1 MLGAALTTNGN
12 KDLVS
17 TSRPWEGLKSF
28 IEREGYKSG
37 DRLPP
42 ERELAQRLRIGRPA
56 VREAIKALCILEII
70 ESRRGAGTF
79 VKSASTMSLNWPKKL
94 DQIRPDFDMLQLL
107 EVRKIIEPQAAALCA
122 ARASLEQISELER
135 HLKAQEADPDN
146 RDAAARSDYLFHDV
160 IIRSAGNEILDD
172 LTRFLSPLLVRSRQI
187 TSSAVPELTRMARE
201 HRAIFE
207 AIRRGQPD
215 LAARAMTDHLQ
226 KVGLDLLMA
235 PATILVTQ
243 PES

>member
-1 MLGAALTTNGN
+1 MLTADEEKSADGTR
-12 KDLVS
+12 K
-17 TSRPWEGLKSF
+17 PWEKLRKL

-42 ERELAQRLRIGRPA
+42 ERELARMLGMGRPA
-56 VREAIKALCILEII
+56 IREAIKALCILDIT

-79 VKSASTMSLNWPKKL
+79 VKSASTLSLNWPQRL
-94 DQIRPDFDMLQLL
+94 ETIRPDFDMLQLL
-107 EVRKIIEPQAAALCA
+107 EVRKMIEPQAAYLCA
-122 ARASLEQISELER
+122 TRATLEQVSEMER
-135 HLKAQEADPDN
+135 HLLSQAADPEN
-146 RDAAARSDYLFHDV
+146 RQAAARSDYLFHDV

-187 TSSAVPELTRMARE
+187 TAGAVPELTRMARE

-215 LAARAMTDHLQ
+215 LASRAMTEHLQ
-226 KVGLDLLMA
+226 GVGMDLLMA
-235 PATILVTQ
+235 QAEDEKTAVGTQ
-243 PES
+243 A